1 MRIIID
7 LQGCQSDGHRV
18 RGIGRYS
25 LSLIKSPGECGA
37 DVFVGEGQT
46 LGNYINYGGP
56 LLGLI
61 AVKEKNYEQYQYIFL
76 YIYI

>member
-25 LSLIKSPGECGA
+25 LSLIKKLIRISNENEFILFANACLPNISG
-37 DVFVGEGQT
+37 DFD
-46 LGNYINYGGP
+46 INYH
-56 LLGLI
+56 
-61 AVKEKNYEQYQYIFL
+61 K
-76 YIYI
+76 